1 MRTARTVLGCAAVL
15 AALAGCAAPSGV
27 RVEGRAAEVERPAP
41 TTIAG
46 QPVTVDVVG
55 LLRGDPKVNE
65 KIKFMLSPCE
75 SGRYP
80 VDSRYV
86 DVTGDGVSEVV
97 LNVQECRA
105 VTYTAYGYNR
115 AAYVYA
121 LPPGQPPAQL
131 FAVEESGVVMQP
143 DPGSGVVLVRGRY
156 RAGDRS
162 CCPSGEETTVYS
174 WNGTAFV
181 KAGR

>member
-1 MRTARTVLGCAAVL
+1 MLVAVPVL
-15 AALAGCAAPSGV
+15 LAGCAAPSGV
-27 RVEGRAAEVERPAP
+27 RVEGKAAEVERPLP
-41 TTIAG
+41 TTVAG
-46 QPVTVDVVG
+46 QPVTVDVVA

-65 KIKFMLSPCE
+65 KIKYMLSPCE

-86 DVTGDGVSEVV
+86 DVTGDGISEVV
-97 LNVQECRA
+97 LNVQECRLTA
-105 VTYTAYGYNR
+105 YTGYGYNR
-115 AAYVYA
+115 SGYVYA
-121 LPPGQPPAQL
+121 LPPGQPPVQL
-131 FAVEESGVVMQP
+131 FATEESGVVVQP
-143 DPGSGVVLVRGRY
+143 DPGSGLVLVRGRY

-174 WNGTAFV
+174 WTGTSFV